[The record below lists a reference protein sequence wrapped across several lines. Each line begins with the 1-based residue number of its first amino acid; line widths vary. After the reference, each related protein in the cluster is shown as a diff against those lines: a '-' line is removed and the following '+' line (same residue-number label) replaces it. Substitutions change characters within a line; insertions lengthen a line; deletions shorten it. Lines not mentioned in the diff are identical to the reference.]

1 MGMKNDVSFLIS
13 DTMNLY
19 EQQSSYNPN
28 MPLRYLMYAGLLYSK
43 YVERNSIYLYSTK
56 LKSIPAPR
64 CVCFYNGED
73 EKEDRFELKLSQA
86 FSGKDGDI
94 EVTVHMININYGKN
108 RELFDN
114 CKPLSEYS
122 WFIDKVRKYQKEV
135 KNDTISAKEALRIAV
150 DMALEEMPDSFT
162 IKSFLLQNKAEV
174 TNMCITEYDEE
185 KNNEL
190 LKEESKAEGKII
202 MIIDFL
208 KDGLITEDVAA
219 KKANMSVADFRKLVA
234 QFG

>member
-1 MGMKNDVSFLIS
+1 
-13 DTMNLY
+13 
-19 EQQSSYNPN
+19 
-28 MPLRYLMYAGLLYSK
+28 
-43 YVERNSIYLYSTK
+43 
-56 LKSIPAPR
+56 
-64 CVCFYNGED
+64 
-73 EKEDRFELKLSQA
+73 
-86 FSGKDGDI
+86 
-94 EVTVHMININYGKN
+94 
-108 RELFDN
+108 
-114 CKPLSEYS
+114 
-122 WFIDKVRKYQKEV
+122 
-135 KNDTISAKEALRIAV
+135 
-150 DMALEEMPDSFT
+150 MALEEMPDSFT